1 MALRHVQRGLDDSKK
16 DRMPLFQRMARDGS
30 DNEWF
35 RKGLK
40 EVGITV
46 SDDLW
51 NIVAT
56 IDDDMADNWDQ
67 SAREDYLL
75 GYETFCR

>member
-30 DNEWF
+30 
-35 RKGLK
+35 
-40 EVGITV
+40 
-46 SDDLW
+46 
-51 NIVAT
+51 IVAT